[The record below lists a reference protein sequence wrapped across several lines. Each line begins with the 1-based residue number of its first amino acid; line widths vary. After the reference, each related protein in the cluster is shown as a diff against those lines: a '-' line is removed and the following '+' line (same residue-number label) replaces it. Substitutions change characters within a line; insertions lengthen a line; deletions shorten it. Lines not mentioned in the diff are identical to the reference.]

1 MSQTEFKQVYSRL
14 VLNVSL
20 AYKDLTTI
28 INDSQ
33 EKNILTDFDIKKDF
47 NVSLSLITELS
58 WKDLFIHYLFTK
70 DLLRPDGPC

>member
-58 WKDLFIHYLFTK
+58 
-70 DLLRPDGPC
+70 